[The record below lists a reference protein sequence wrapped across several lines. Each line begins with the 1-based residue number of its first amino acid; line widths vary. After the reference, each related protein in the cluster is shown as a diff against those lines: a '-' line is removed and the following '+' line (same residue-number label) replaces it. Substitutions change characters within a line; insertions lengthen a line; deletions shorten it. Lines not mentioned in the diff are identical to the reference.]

1 MLNLKYTTDL
11 TRLEGALLR
20 KACITASAACDET
33 MASMYLV
40 PDDLRTEGWCRA
52 LTSLAN
58 RKRRYED
65 LAEKMHAVAYP
76 QRQREEWEDFVED
89 FDFDGP
95 A

>member
-1 MLNLKYTTDL
+1 MLNFKYTTDL

-20 KACITASAACDET
+20 RACITASAACDET

-40 PDDLRTEGWCRA
+40 PGDLRTDGWHRS
-52 LTSLAN
+52 LMSLAD

-65 LAEKMHAVAYP
+65 LAEKMHGIAYP
-76 QRQREEWEDFVED
+76 EREREEWEDFVED
-89 FDFDGP
+89 FDFDEP

>member
-1 MLNLKYTTDL
+1 MFDMKYEIAL

-20 KACITASAACDET
+20 RACITASAACDET
-33 MASMYLV
+33 MAAMYLV
-40 PDDLRTEGWCRA
+40 PDDLRTEGWHRS
-52 LTSLAN
+52 LMQLAN

-89 FDFDGP
+89 FDFDEP

>member
-1 MLNLKYTTDL
+1 MFDMKYEIAL

-20 KACITASAACDET
+20 RACITASAECDT
-33 MASMYLV
+33 VMASMFMV
-40 PDDLRTEGWCRA
+40 PDDLRTNGWTRSMNG
-52 LTSLAN
+52 LQD

-89 FDFDGP
+89 FNLDES